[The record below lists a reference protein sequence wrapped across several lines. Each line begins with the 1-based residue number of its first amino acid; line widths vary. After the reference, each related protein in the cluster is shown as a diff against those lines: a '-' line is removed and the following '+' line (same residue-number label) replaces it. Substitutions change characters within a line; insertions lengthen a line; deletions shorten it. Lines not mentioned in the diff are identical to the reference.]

1 MQYCNA
7 NSYAEDKGKRIIPI
21 CLHSK
26 IDGIEKLQ
34 GLFNERILVYKDDL
48 GFEHGMDNLVEILG
62 DVEQNF
68 FEESETY
75 DV

>member
-1 MQYCNA
+1 MALVSCFRF
-7 NSYAEDKGKRIIPI
+7 KIG
-21 CLHSK
+21 LH
-26 IDGIEKLQ
+26 DYFLLVENLQ

-48 GFEHGMDNLVEILG
+48 GFEHGMDNLTEILG